1 MALHPCRLPPLNWDV
16 SYTFKRLLPPPCKL
30 MVLSSVVCDRTH
42 GHLVICSLP
51 HLLESSPLS
60 QAVFCGILFQWIKPL
75 YKVSDSVGHMVL
87 PSGKEN
93 PYLEYISIPL
103 EMNYCPILQW
113 RGCTIAGWFWRQC
126 WVRGF
131 WLERLVGW
139 IVLAVTGRSALRRGS
154 PCKISHP
161 CHQGYSVD
169 EPIVP
174 KMEWST
180 TVWLTSTIQVN
191 LCGASS
197 MNKVFWRKKGLQ
209 TSSSS
214 HKSIHLPITYQISLS
229 LMD

>member
-1 MALHPCRLPPLNWDV
+1 MSATLSKGFIPCLASWWFWVVWYVTGHMDTW
-16 SYTFKRLLPPPCKL
+16 SYVHCHTSF
-30 MVLSSVVCDRTH
+30 
-42 GHLVICSLP
+42 
-51 HLLESSPLS
+51 ESSPLS

-93 PYLEYISIPL
+93 PYLEYISVPL
-103 EMNYCPILQW
+103 EMNYCPLLQW
-113 RGCTIAGWFWRQC
+113 RGCTVAGWFWRQC
-126 WVRGF
+126 WIRGF
-131 WLERLVGW
+131 WLERLVGG
-139 IVLAVTGRSALRRGS
+139 IVLAVTSRSALRRGS

-197 MNKVFWRKKGLQ
+197 MNKVFWWKKAFKLHAHLISPS
-209 TSSSS
+209 TCLLLT
-214 HKSIHLPITYQISLS
+214 KSPCL
-229 LMD
+229 